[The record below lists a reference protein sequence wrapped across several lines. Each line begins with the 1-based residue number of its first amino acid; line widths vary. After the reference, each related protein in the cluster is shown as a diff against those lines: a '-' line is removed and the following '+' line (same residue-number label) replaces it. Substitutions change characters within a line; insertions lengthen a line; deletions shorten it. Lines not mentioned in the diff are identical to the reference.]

1 MRLLISKQPEKLAFG
16 QSNLRALAQPQCPLF
31 RLFGYTFFTLLVL
44 TGCSPNTPPPQGLPP
59 TPVTTFL
66 VEPTTVPAVM
76 DFVGVAQSSHPVEI
90 RARVQ
95 GYLDKIAYTEGAMVK
110 EGDLLFQLDQK
121 PYIAKL
127 DNAKA
132 DLDKQQ
138 AILWNA
144 NTTVERLQPLY
155 EQKAASKRDL
165 DNAIAQKLSAEAEVT
180 AAKARV
186 VEAEL
191 NLGYTTITAPL
202 TAMSGRSQYREGA
215 LITPGDQGLLTT
227 LNVLD
232 PIWVY
237 FSVSDADI
245 LRYQTQTAEK
255 QLVLPNDLN
264 FEVQVGLS
272 DGTMFPSH
280 GKVDFADPSL
290 NQGTGTMNVRAV
302 FPNPDSLLRPGQFV
316 RVYLHGAVRPNAII
330 VPQRALQE
338 GSKGMFV
345 YLVGPNDQAVM
356 ANVEPGPWYDDYW
369 IIRTGLKAGDRV
381 IVDGVNKVQ
390 VGTPLQVTKQL
401 TYKSAS

>member
-1 MRLLISKQPEKLAFG
+1 MHLFTILAF
-16 QSNLRALAQPQCPLF
+16 
-31 RLFGYTFFTLLVL
+31 LLM
-44 TGCSPNTPPPQGLPP
+44 TSCNSHPPPPQSLPP

-121 PYIAKL
+121 PYVAKL

-155 EQKAASKRDL
+155 AQKAASKRDL
-165 DNAIAQKLSAEAEVT
+165 DNAIAQQLSAEAEVT

-237 FSVSDADI
+237 FSVSDADL
-245 LRYQTQTAEK
+245 LRYQAQTAEK
-255 QLVLPNDLN
+255 QLVLPEDLN

-316 RVYLHGAVRPNAII
+316 RVYLHGAIRPNAII

-338 GSKGMFV
+338 GSNGMFV

-356 ANVEPGPWYDDYW
+356 ANVQPGPWYDDYW

-401 TYKSAS
+401 TYKGAS

>member
-1 MRLLISKQPEKLAFG
+1 
-16 QSNLRALAQPQCPLF
+16 
-31 RLFGYTFFTLLVL
+31 
-44 TGCSPNTPPPQGLPP
+44 
-59 TPVTTFL
+59 
-66 VEPTTVPAVM
+66 M

-121 PYIAKL
+121 PYVAKL

-155 EQKAASKRDL
+155 AQKAASKRDL
-165 DNAIAQKLSAEAEVT
+165 DNAIAQQLSAEAEVI

-202 TAMSGRSQYREGA
+202 RAMSGRSQYREGA

-237 FSVSDADI
+237 FSVSDADL

-255 QLVLPNDLN
+255 QLVLPEDLN

-272 DGTMFPSH
+272 DGTLFPSH

-302 FPNPDSLLRPGQFV
+302 FPNPNSLLRPGQFV
-316 RVYLHGAVRPNAII
+316 RVYLYGAIRPNAII

-338 GSKGMFV
+338 GSNGMFV

-356 ANVEPGPWYDDYW
+356 ANVQPGPWYDDYW
-369 IIRTGLKAGDRV
+369 IIRSGLKAGDRV

-401 TYKSAS
+401 THKGAS

>member
-1 MRLLISKQPEKLAFG
+1 MRKIQGMNNINFSKKQITTMHLFTILAFLLITSCN
-16 QSNLRALAQPQCPLF
+16 SH
-31 RLFGYTFFTLLVL
+31 
-44 TGCSPNTPPPQGLPP
+44 SPPPQSLPP
-59 TPVTTFL
+59 TPVTIFL

-121 PYIAKL
+121 PYVAKL

-155 EQKAASKRDL
+155 AQKAASKRDL
-165 DNAIAQKLSAEAEVT
+165 DNAIAQQLSAEAEVI

-202 TAMSGRSQYREGA
+202 RAMSGRSQYREGA

-237 FSVSDADI
+237 FSVSDADL

-255 QLVLPNDLN
+255 QLVLPEDLN

-272 DGTMFPSH
+272 DGTLFPSH

-302 FPNPDSLLRPGQFV
+302 FPNPNSLLRPGQFV
-316 RVYLHGAVRPNAII
+316 RVYLYGAIRPNAII

-338 GSKGMFV
+338 GSNGMFV

-356 ANVEPGPWYDDYW
+356 ANVQPGPWYDDYW
-369 IIRTGLKAGDRV
+369 IIRSGLKAGDRV

-401 TYKSAS
+401 THKGAS